1 MKDNTLFK
9 RSDTPLP
16 FCDRQ
21 IDALL
26 HQIFVAPVLRTGRG
40 PVANGCQ
47 VPCYTSDLSAAFQ
60 LLDIEG
66 PGRGWGMERI
76 SGQISVWIAAHE
88 GRPYVRMVF
97 EDHHDMPAASVLM
110 AAMIES
116 ANENSDRTA
125 LNGISQPKTLLQ
137 LQERA
142 QEADYPFGERLTL
155 EEALSA
161 PEAALEAPEG
171 V

>member
-1 MKDNTLFK
+1 
-9 RSDTPLP
+9 
-16 FCDRQ
+16 
-21 IDALL
+21 
-26 HQIFVAPVLRTGRG
+26 
-40 PVANGCQ
+40 
-47 VPCYTSDLSAAFQ
+47 
-60 LLDIEG
+60 
-66 PGRGWGMERI
+66 
-76 SGQISVWIAAHE
+76 
-88 GRPYVRMVF
+88 
-97 EDHHDMPAASVLM
+97 M

-116 ANENSDRTA
+116 ANENSDRVT